1 MPDSHI
7 DNPQASPAWR
17 NPALILACLVLVS
30 CAGGNVQKPA
40 PEPVA
45 DSVAEASEDTGYI
58 ELEPGI
64 EADFQFAVAL
74 MENDEFERAI
84 PKLESVVE
92 REQRLI
98 APYINLAIAYRKTDA
113 IQQAEQ
119 ALSRALAIDSR
130 HPVANNELGLV
141 YRKAGRFDE
150 ARAAYEKAIASDPEF
165 AAAKR
170 NLGVLCDL
178 YMHDFSCALQQFE
191 EYLEL
196 KPDDEDVPIWIADLK
211 QRTGQ

>member
-1 MPDSHI
+1 MKYSRTRPL
-7 DNPQASPAWR
+7 PTPAWR
-17 NPALILACLVLVS
+17 NPAVALACLLLVS
-30 CAGGNVQKPA
+30 CAGGNLPKPA
-40 PEPVA
+40 PEPKA
-45 DSVAEASEDTGYI
+45 DSAAATVPDSGYI

-64 EADFQFAVAL
+64 EADFRFAVAL

-98 APYINLAIAYRKTDA
+98 APFINLAIAYRKTGA
-113 IQQAEQ
+113 YEQAEKQ
-119 ALSRALAIDSR
+119 LTQALAIDPR

-178 YMHDFSCALQQFE
+178 YMHDFQCALEQFQ

>member
-1 MPDSHI
+1 MQDSLT
-7 DNPQASPAWR
+7 DDPQAKPAWR
-17 NPALILACLVLVS
+17 NSAVALACLLLVS
-30 CAGGNVQKPA
+30 CAGGNLPQPA
-40 PEPVA
+40 PGPVVEETAEPAV
-45 DSVAEASEDTGYI
+45 DSGYI

-64 EADFQFAVAL
+64 EADFQLAVAL

-84 PKLESVVE
+84 AKLESVVE

-98 APYINLAIAYRKTDA
+98 APFINLAIAYRKTGA
-113 IQQAEQ
+113 NEQAEQ
-119 ALSRALAIDSR
+119 TLEQALAIDPR

-165 AAAKR
+165 AIAKR

-178 YMHDFSCALQQFE
+178 YMHDFVCALEQFQQ
-191 EYLEL
+191 YLEL
-196 KPDDEDVPIWIADLK
+196 RPDDEDVPIWIADLK

>member
-1 MPDSHI
+1 MIFST
-7 DNPQASPAWR
+7 DNPQSTPAWR
-17 NPALILACLVLVS
+17 NPAVILACLLLAS
-30 CAGGNVQKPA
+30 CAGGNLPGPA
-40 PEPVA
+40 PGPVA
-45 DSVAEASEDTGYI
+45 EEPTETVQDSGYI
-58 ELEPGI
+58 ELEPGV
-64 EADFQFAVAL
+64 EEDFQFAVAL

-84 PKLESVVE
+84 PKLESVVA

-98 APYINLAIAYRKTDA
+98 APYINLAIAYRKTGDYE
-113 IQQAEQ
+113 QAEKQLTQ
-119 ALSRALAIDSR
+119 ALTIDPR

-150 ARAAYEKAIASDPEF
+150 ARAAYEKAIASDPKF
-165 AAAKR
+165 AVAKR

-178 YMHDFSCALQQFE
+178 YMHDFVCALEQFQQ
-191 EYLEL
+191 YLEL

>member
-1 MPDSHI
+1 MNISTA
-7 DNPQASPAWR
+7 DNPQSMPAWR
-17 NPALILACLVLVS
+17 NPAVILACLLLAS
-30 CAGGNVQKPA
+30 CAGGNLPKPA
-40 PEPVA
+40 PEAVA
-45 DSVAEASEDTGYI
+45 TETTETARDSGYI

-64 EADFQFAVAL
+64 EEDFRFAVAL
-74 MENDEFERAI
+74 MENEEFERAI
-84 PKLESVVE
+84 PKLESVVA

-98 APYINLAIAYRKTDA
+98 APFINLAIAYRKTGA
-113 IQQAEQ
+113 YEKAEKQ
-119 ALSRALAIDSR
+119 LTQALAIDPR
-130 HPVANNELGLV
+130 HPIANNELGLV

-178 YMHDFSCALQQFE
+178 YMHDFPCALEQFQG
-191 EYLEL
+191 YLDL

-211 QRTGQ
+211 QRMGQ

>member
-1 MPDSHI
+1 V
-7 DNPQASPAWR
+7 A
-17 NPALILACLVLVS
+17 LACLLLAS
-30 CAGGNVQKPA
+30 CAGGNLPKPA

-45 DSVAEASEDTGYI
+45 QETTEPTPDSGYI

-64 EADFQFAVAL
+64 EEDFRFAVAL
-74 MENDEFERAI
+74 MENGEYERAI

-98 APYINLAIAYRKTDA
+98 APYINLAMAYRKTGDYDK
-113 IQQAEQ
+113 AEKQ
-119 ALSRALAIDSR
+119 LTRALAIDPR

-141 YRKAGRFDE
+141 YRKAGRFDD
-150 ARAAYEKAIASDPEF
+150 ARSAYEKAIASDPEF

-178 YMHDFSCALQQFE
+178 YMHDFDCALEQFQQ
-191 EYLEL
+191 YLEL